1 MQQVNGGLRNLTWD
15 DYGISKDRYQEL
27 KHFCLQYQDKK
38 RRASMLGGYDIPAVN
53 IDGVGGHTGPT
64 SPTERA
70 AIKNYTKAER
80 ALRDCRMI
88 EEAALWAAAAGGYR
102 KSWRAILR
110 AVSEGVGYDRII
122 TRYAIPFSVADFYA
136 IRRAFFWRLDC
147 LQQGEETQQ
156 SQGIEPPEK
165 FEKN

>member
-1 MQQVNGGLRNLTWD
+1 MHQVNGGLRNLTWD
-15 DYGISKDRYQEL
+15 DYGISRERYQEL

-53 IDGVGGHTGPT
+53 MEGTGGHTGGVS

-70 AIKNYTKAER
+70 AIRNYQKAER

-88 EEAALWAAAAGGYR
+88 EEAALWATAAGGYQ

-110 AVSEGVGYDRII
+110 AVSEGVGYDKII
-122 TRYAIPFSVADFYA
+122 TRYSIPFSVADFYA
-136 IRRAFFWRLDC
+136 IRRAFFWRLDE
-147 LQQGEETQQ
+147 LQQGEESQH
-156 SQGIEPPEK
+156 SQGLEAD
-165 FEKN
+165 